1 MDQEC
6 ITFDQRVLK
15 YGSTYTYGQSETDK
29 WAANVISIGLF
40 LGGGGGGGGEDEK
53 STVSCNPLDF

>member
-6 ITFDQRVLK
+6 STFDQRVLK

-29 WAANVISIGLF
+29 WAANVISIGF
-40 LGGGGGGGGEDEK
+40 FGGGWRDEK
-53 STVSCNPLDF
+53 TLVSCNPLDV